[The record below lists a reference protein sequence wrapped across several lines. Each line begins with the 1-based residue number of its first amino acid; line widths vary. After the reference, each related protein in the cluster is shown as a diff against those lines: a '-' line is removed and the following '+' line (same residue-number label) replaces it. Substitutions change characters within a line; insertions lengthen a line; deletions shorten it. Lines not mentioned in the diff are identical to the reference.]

1 LPRRSGDYMKRM
13 LRRDCAAYDL
23 MHSSFNA
30 RFVTGKRLYPP
41 VRPAFAVGISRAVIR
56 KNR

>member
-1 LPRRSGDYMKRM
+1 MKRM